1 MIDYVSLE
9 KYAKDISILFVED
22 DKEISEKMELLLEEF
37 FSNIKIAFDG
47 KEALE
52 QYYNYYNPLVLE

>member
-37 FSNIKIAFDG
+37 FLI
-47 KEALE
+47 
-52 QYYNYYNPLVLE
+52 